1 MFADRVARI
10 PVRETGEY
18 RNARADR
25 PRPERAAGPGAIM
38 WCLDTRP
45 GRARSCTNWRTSSSS
60 ALRSA
65 DQPLRASRP
74 APSSIKRYVEHYVEN
89 KVRDQKIFG
98 GVPAARP
105 HDKTLAQKA
114 EAAVTPPLRPNAQGG
129 IDLSPPS
136 NVTSRE
142 DYDRV
147 LVPHAPA
154 KGQSVTTPQIPLD
167 LTPAAPPVSSYK
179 YNGGPHESYEAGAAI
194 DFTITPPKDSG
205 AKRLVLVAEAD
216 RQALEPLAATSLES
230 ASTTSIHWPAPRKPG
245 KYLIRVDTG
254 NGTFD
259 ARGERVIEVPSHA
272 K

>member
-154 KGQSVTTPQIPLD
+154 KGQSVTIPQIPLD

-194 DFTITPPKDSG
+194 DFTITPRRTLVQSVWSSSQKPIGRLWNRWPQRASNRLPRRLSTGQRPANPGSTSSVSIQETGPLTPAASG
-205 AKRLVLVAEAD
+205 
-216 RQALEPLAATSLES
+216 
-230 ASTTSIHWPAPRKPG
+230 
-245 KYLIRVDTG
+245 
-254 NGTFD
+254 
-259 ARGERVIEVPSHA
+259 
-272 K
+272 